1 MARADGSDPA
11 MTERADSLESSSTNS
26 TFDRQMLLPCTA
38 TAESACQLVDH
49 LSMLNEVLFWA
60 EIELRETPKT
70 CGELSLASFANKNT
84 NIQNDVGKTSRAI
97 SLFLSLLKAH
107 ACIYHV
113 KIHYD
118 VLVAYGRPICDAL
131 KCSHSVRALIID
143 IGASVVNKYVDD
155 ALFSMKC
162 LDLLECL
169 AVSSCDELWFSLPK
183 VIRIHS
189 SLTTLKISELRLRG
203 SRAQDLIAALK
214 ENSTLKELSI
224 HGSVICEAGRG
235 VFADYLK
242 INTSLITLSVGE
254 DDVSNRNCFNW
265 MAEGILVNEV
275 IKNLSLTNI
284 LFDRVNAALAARI
297 FSENKTIR
305 SFHVA
310 YFPQALSLQPGT
322 DYNLWHAPLSNNDT
336 LEELGL
342 PFSIWKPE
350 QWADFFWIAARKA
363 NLKRINVFVHVTT
376 HRKLPTLCKVLKES
390 GAEEKVLLGT
400 YFVRHDVDLM
410 YSKAFSDV
418 DMFCFGDRLGQFV
431 CLLQPFTHIT
441 SIRFTIRIGNLPLAS
456 SVASYIQ
463 ATTSLQKLRLTLY
476 GDESDTEENTDT
488 SWAEIAGALSL
499 NRSINELGV
508 YVDIDYGDSDE
519 ESNVIAVL
527 YREQIKRLAEA
538 IRCSTTIR
546 RIYFGAGHS
555 VAVATF
561 LSSFSERVT
570 DNYILVG
577 INICG
582 TLSTESA
589 QDCFKVRDTV
599 RRNSGLLGRAA
610 QFIQGLA
617 LGRRCAGALEQ
628 VWRHAGL
635 LEELAEQQ
643 SLSVA
648 EVTPIVRRGLR
659 SIEGLHDFMR
669 LAGVVQDSVVC
680 EPRQGG
686 RPQLYTL
693 NEDCWRLVRRCLVLD
708 DVKQP
713 SERRGCQ

>member
-1 MARADGSDPA
+1 M
-11 MTERADSLESSSTNS
+11 
-26 TFDRQMLLPCTA
+26 
-38 TAESACQLVDH
+38 
-49 LSMLNEVLFWA
+49 
-60 EIELRETPKT
+60 EL
-70 CGELSLASFANKNT
+70 
-84 NIQNDVGKTSRAI
+84 
-97 SLFLSLLKAH
+97 
-107 ACIYHV
+107 
-113 KIHYD
+113 
-118 VLVAYGRPICDAL
+118 
-131 KCSHSVRALIID
+131 
-143 IGASVVNKYVDD
+143 
-155 ALFSMKC
+155 
-162 LDLLECL
+162 LDLLESL
-169 AVSSCDELWFSLPK
+169 AVSSCDQLWFILPK

-203 SRAQDLIAALK
+203 SRAQDLVAALK

-242 INTSLITLSVGE
+242 IHTSLITLSVGA

-265 MAEGILVNEV
+265 IVEGL
-275 IKNLSLTNI
+275 L
-284 LFDRVNAALAARI
+284 
-297 FSENKTIR
+297 
-305 SFHVA
+305 
-310 YFPQALSLQPGT
+310 PGT

-363 NLKRINVFVHVTT
+363 NLKRITVFVHVTA

-390 GAEEKVLLGT
+390 GAEEKVSLGT

-441 SIRFTIRIGNLPLAS
+441 SIRFTIRIGNLALAS
-456 SVASYIQ
+456 SVASYIE
-463 ATTSLQKLRLTLY
+463 ATTSLQKLRLILY
-476 GDESDTEENTDT
+476 GDESDTEENTDR
-488 SWAEIAGALSL
+488 SWTEIAGALSL

-527 YREQIKRLAEA
+527 YREQIKRLVEA
-538 IRCSTTIR
+538 IRYSSTIR
-546 RIYFGAGHS
+546 RINFGAGHS

-577 INICG
+577 FNICG

-589 QDCFKVRDTV
+589 HDCFKVQDTV
-599 RRNSGLLGRAA
+599 RRNCGLVGRAA
-610 QFIQGLA
+610 QFIRELA
-617 LGRRCAGALEQ
+617 LGRRSAGALEQ
-628 VWRHAGL
+628 VWRHAAL
-635 LEELAEQQ
+635 IDELAEQQ

-669 LAGVVQDSVVC
+669 LAGVV
-680 EPRQGG
+680 
-686 RPQLYTL
+686 
-693 NEDCWRLVRRCLVLD
+693 
-708 DVKQP
+708 
-713 SERRGCQ
+713 